1 MNALRFNLLGY
12 PTGGGMAKFW
22 MIFAILASLGWLI
35 SHHKAQRRSN
45 LHQSLPPKNITDAEI
60 EHLLRQDKKIQAIA
74 RYQQLHQVDLAKAK
88 QMVDLL
94 EQVMLHR

>member
-1 MNALRFNLLGY
+1 MV
-12 PTGGGMAKFW
+12 KFW

-35 SHHKAQRRSN
+35 SHHKTQRCSPLN
-45 LHQSLPPKNITDAEI
+45 PSPPPKNITDAEI
-60 EHLLRQDKKIQAIA
+60 EQLLRQNKKIQAIA

-88 QMVDLL
+88 EMVDLL

>member
-1 MNALRFNLLGY
+1 MV
-12 PTGGGMAKFW
+12 KFW

-35 SHHKAQRRSN
+35 SHHKTQRHSPLN
-45 LHQSLPPKNITDAEI
+45 PLQPPKNITDAEI
-60 EHLLRQDKKIQAIA
+60 EQLLRQNKKIQAIA

-88 QMVDLL
+88 EMVDLL